1 MPIHRRRVYL
11 SYDSSRRAR
20 AESGFSFSICVSAGI
35 LILSLLGSLPVVVS
49 QILTWLLPYTIAYR
63 LGVISGAEQLSF
75 FTTLRE
81 ILMAVSGTCL
91 VLALVITSLARQGSR

>member
-35 LILSLLGSLPVVVS
+35 LILSLLGSLPDIVS
-49 QILTWLLPYTIAYR
+49 QILRWLLPDSLASK
-63 LGVISGAEQLSF
+63 LGVISGAEQASSL
-75 FTTLRE
+75 TTLCE
-81 ILMAVSGTCL
+81 VLMAVSGVYL
-91 VLALVITSLARQGSR
+91 FLALVIRSHARHGPR

>member
-35 LILSLLGSLPVVVS
+35 LILSLLGSLPDVLS
-49 QILTWLLPYTIAYR
+49 LILTWFLPDSLAR
-63 LGVISGAEQLSF
+63 QLEVISGAQQVSLL
-75 FTTLRE
+75 TTLCE
-81 ILMAVSGTCL
+81 ILMAVSGTYL
-91 VLALVITSLARQGSR
+91 VLALVIRSLARPGPR